1 MDEMEINKINKM
13 ELFLAL
19 SILDI
24 PNGHILFFYMPKLAL
39 E

>member
-1 MDEMEINKINKM
+1 MDEMEINKM
-13 ELFLAL
+13 ELFSAL